1 MKVKVIRAEVLTGI
15 SKQTNEPYIST
26 KVTVIF
32 PDGKTAFS
40 GFVPSELCE
49 PGTIAK
55 GDIFDMYRD
64 EKGYILVFDLLQKCP
79 PVTTTAAAPS
89 NAAASTDSKK

>member
-15 SKQTNEPYIST
+15 SKQTNEPYVST

-40 GFVPSELCE
+40 GFVPSDVCE
-49 PGTIAK
+49 PGSVGK
-55 GDIFDMYRD
+55 GDIYDMYRD

-79 PVTTTAAAPS
+79 SAIIANPTPE
-89 NAAASTDSKK
+89 NENKQ

>member
-1 MKVKVIRAEVLTGI
+1 MKVKVIRAEVITGI
-15 SKQTNEPYIST
+15 SKQTNEPYVST

-40 GFVPSELCE
+40 GFVPSDVCD
-49 PGTIAK
+49 PGTVGK
-55 GDIFDMYRD
+55 GDIYDMYRD

-79 PVTTTAAAPS
+79 PAVVEPAPQPKD
-89 NAAASTDSKK
+89 NK